1 MRIAKHLG
9 LLATAAL
16 FAGCNNGE
24 LRLAGDRLTPRET
37 IASADAEAAAPLN
50 AQPVAVAIAL
60 PGPQNLA
67 DWTQKGGNAAHA
79 AGHVAYSGALTP
91 VWTVNAGRGDSRKN
105 RISADPVVAG
115 GRVFTLDAAAT
126 VTATGTN
133 GGTLWRADLTPPTD
147 RNGEA
152 SGGGLA
158 YGDGAVF
165 ATTGYGELVAL
176 NSATGAVLWRQNLES
191 GVGGAPAVAGGK
203 VFVAARDGTAWAV
216 TASDG
221 RVAWTAPSLSG
232 RAGVSGAAA
241 PTVSGDKVIFPFASG
256 ELLALNVAD
265 GTPVWQ
271 GFVAG
276 QRLGRAYASLS
287 DLTGE
292 PVAAGGKIYAGS
304 SSGRLAA
311 LDGEKGSILWSA
323 PEGASSPA
331 VLAGGSL
338 FIVNDEDQLLRLD
351 ASSGAETWRIDL
363 PYYKNVRK
371 DKKRKGIYAY
381 YGPVLAGGR
390 LIISSSD
397 GLIRAFDPASGK
409 LVGSADIKGGAASA
423 PVVAGGTLYV
433 LSKSGQLHAFR

>member
-24 LRLAGDRLTPRET
+24 VRLEGDRLTPRET
-37 IASADAEAAAPLN
+37 IVGAEATAAAPLD

-60 PGPQNLA
+60 PGAQNLA
-67 DWTQKGGNAAHA
+67 DWPQKGGNAAHA
-79 AGHVAYSGALTP
+79 VGHVAYSGALSP
-91 VWTVNAGRGDSRKN
+91 VWAVNVGQGNSRKN
-105 RISADPVVAG
+105 RTNADPVVAG
-115 GRVFTLDAAAT
+115 GRVFTLDAAAR
-126 VTATGTN
+126 VSATGTN
-133 GGTLWRADLTPPTD
+133 GGTLWQTDLTPPTD
-147 RNGEA
+147 RSGDA
-152 SGGGLA
+152 SSGGLA

-165 ATTGYGELVAL
+165 ATSGYGELVAL
-176 NSATGAVLWRQNLES
+176 DPATGAVRWRQNVES
-191 GVGGAPAVAGGK
+191 GIAGAPTVAGGK

-216 TASDG
+216 GASDG
-221 RVAWTAPSLSG
+221 RVTWTAPGLG
-232 RAGVSGAAA
+232 ARAGLPGAAA
-241 PTVSGDKVIFPFASG
+241 PTISGDKVIFPFASG

-265 GTPVWQ
+265 GAPVWQ

-276 QRLGRAYASLS
+276 QRLGRAYASVS

-292 PVAAGGKIYAGS
+292 PVAAGGVVYAGS
-304 SSGRLAA
+304 SAGRLAA
-311 LDGEKGSILWSA
+311 LDAEKGTILWSA
-323 PEGASSPA
+323 PEGASSPV

-338 FIVNDEDQLLRLD
+338 FLVNDEDQLMRLN

-363 PYYKNVRK
+363 PYYENVKK

-397 GLIRAFDPASGK
+397 GLIRAFDPASGR
-409 LVGSADIKGGAASA
+409 LVGSAEIKNGAASA
-423 PVVAGGTLYV
+423 PVIAGGTLYV

>member
-1 MRIAKHLG
+1 MTIAKHLG
-9 LLATAAL
+9 LLAIAAVL
-16 FAGCNNGE
+16 AGCNKGE
-24 LRLAGDRLTPRET
+24 LRLQGDRLTPREAA
-37 IASADAEAAAPLN
+37 IGAEADAAAPLA
-50 AQPVAVAIAL
+50 AQPVAVAISL
-60 PGPQNLA
+60 PGQQNLA

-79 AGHVAYSGALTP
+79 AGHVAYSGAFAPL
-91 VWTVNAGRGDSRKN
+91 WAVNVGKGDSRKN

-115 GRVFTLDAAAT
+115 GRIFTLDAAAK

-133 GGTLWRADLTPPTD
+133 GGTLWQTDLTPPTD
-147 RNGEA
+147 HSGDA

-176 NSATGAVLWRQNLES
+176 DPAKGTVLWRQNLEA
-191 GVGGAPAVAGGK
+191 GVGGAPTVAGGK

-216 TASDG
+216 GASDG
-221 RVAWTAPSLSG
+221 RVAWTAPALDA
-232 RAGVSGAAA
+232 RAGLTGASA

-256 ELLALNVAD
+256 ELLALNIAD

-276 QRLGRAYASLS
+276 QRLGRAYASFS

-292 PVAAGGKIYAGS
+292 PVAAGGAIYAGS

-311 LDGEKGSILWSA
+311 LDGEKGTILWSA
-323 PEGASSPA
+323 PEGAGSPV
-331 VLAGGSL
+331 VLAGGSV
-338 FIVNDEDQLLRLD
+338 FFVNDEDQLMRLD
-351 ASSGAETWRIDL
+351 AASGMETWRVDL

-371 DKKRKGIYAY
+371 DKKRKGIYVY

-390 LIISSSD
+390 MIVSSTD

-409 LVGSADIKGGAASA
+409 LVGSAEIKGGAASA
-423 PVVAGGTLYV
+423 PVIAGGTLYV